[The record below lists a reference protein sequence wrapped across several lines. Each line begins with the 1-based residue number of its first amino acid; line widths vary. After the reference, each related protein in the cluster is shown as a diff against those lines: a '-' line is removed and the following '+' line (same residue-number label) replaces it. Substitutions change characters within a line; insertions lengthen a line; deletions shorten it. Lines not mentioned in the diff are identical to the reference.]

1 MYLNEFR
8 DGHGT
13 IRIRF
18 LFENVTFNFLI
29 AEYAPLL
36 SSLRNVILITTSN
49 NLYLKVYIRMTK
61 FNLYSIV
68 LNIFHEN

>member
-36 SSLRNVILITTSN
+36 SSLRNVILIIISQGRNINHVEQFVFESIHSN
-49 NLYLKVYIRMTK
+49 DKI
-61 FNLYSIV
+61 
-68 LNIFHEN
+68 